1 MRATAGDL
9 IEIEAFNV
17 TQPLGDL
24 YCCLARFV
32 DISLLNRKSEIKKL
46 LYGDTCH

>member
-17 TQPLGDL
+17 TQPFGDL
-24 YCCLARFV
+24 YCFLTRFV
-32 DISLLNRKSEIKKL
+32 DISLLNGKPEIKKL
-46 LYGDTCH
+46 LYGDTCY